1 VKALSFHQPRAE
13 QVVRGDKTVDIRTWQ
28 TVYRGPLA
36 IHAAATRRDAR
47 CRALGFDPDALT
59 YGALV
64 GTVTLTEIRALDA
77 EAYAALQDQHRLEQP
92 FPGAPCYGW
101 FFTDPQRLPAP
112 LPFAGRRRL
121 FDVEIGE
128 SANERM
134 GESANQRMSE
144 SADQRSSESANERMD
159 ELAASTEQ
167 PATSIQQPAT
177 SIQQPATSIQ
187 QPATS
192 IQQPATSIQQP
203 ATSIQQPA
211 TSIQQ
216 PATRPF
222 ALYTLP
228 EPGGGYRATLYQCV
242 NGWQTAR
249 FAYEEA
255 AKPASQALWSVDV
268 DAQTLHAT
276 TEHLLAAL
284 RANGYKATD
293 LARAVGSDKPF
304 YLDEPT
310 GLRLA
315 LILLAVKPLTRQDR
329 IEAIGQGIQAMSA
342 EEAYYWF
349 SKCTAGPDA
358 VRAQK
363 ALRVLLAEE

>member
-1 VKALSFHQPRAE
+1 MKALSFHQPRAE
-13 QVVRGDKTVDIRTWQ
+13 QVIRGEKTVDIRTWQ
-28 TVYRGPLA
+28 TAHRGPLA

-47 CRALGFDPDALT
+47 CRELGFDPDALT
-59 YGALV
+59 YGALI
-64 GTVTLTEIRALDA
+64 GTVELVEIRALDA
-77 EAYAALQDQHRLEQP
+77 ETYAALQAQHRLDQP
-92 FPGAPCYGW
+92 FSDAPCYGW
-101 FFTDPQRLPAP
+101 FFAAPQRLPAP
-112 LPFAGRRRL
+112 LHTAGRRRL
-121 FDVEIGE
+121 FDVSDQL
-128 SANERM
+128 SAVSRQP
-134 GESANQRMSE
+134 SAISCQP
-144 SADQRSSESANERMD
+144 SAVSGQPPASSI
-159 ELAASTEQ
+159 EQ
-167 PATSIQQPAT
+167 PATSNRLPASSFQPD
-177 SIQQPATSIQ
+177 PA
-187 QPATS
+187 
-192 IQQPATSIQQP
+192 
-203 ATSIQQPA
+203 
-211 TSIQQ
+211 
-216 PATRPF
+216 RPF

-228 EPGGGYRATLYQCV
+228 DPAGGYRAALYQCV
-242 NGWQTAR
+242 NGRKTTQ

-255 AKPASQALWSVDV
+255 AKPAPQALWSVDV

>member
-1 VKALSFHQPRAE
+1 PASSTQLPASSTQLPASSTQLPASSNQHPASSTQLPASSFHP
-13 QVVRGDKTVDIRTWQ
+13 
-28 TVYRGPLA
+28 
-36 IHAAATRRDAR
+36 
-47 CRALGFDPDALT
+47 DPA
-59 YGALV
+59 
-64 GTVTLTEIRALDA
+64 
-77 EAYAALQDQHRLEQP
+77 
-92 FPGAPCYGW
+92 
-101 FFTDPQRLPAP
+101 
-112 LPFAGRRRL
+112 
-121 FDVEIGE
+121 
-128 SANERM
+128 
-134 GESANQRMSE
+134 
-144 SADQRSSESANERMD
+144 
-159 ELAASTEQ
+159 
-167 PATSIQQPAT
+167 
-177 SIQQPATSIQ
+177 
-187 QPATS
+187 
-192 IQQPATSIQQP
+192 
-203 ATSIQQPA
+203 
-211 TSIQQ
+211 
-216 PATRPF
+216 RPF

-228 EPGGGYRATLYQCV
+228 DPAGGYRAVLYQWL
-242 NGWQTAR
+242 NGRQTSH
-249 FAYEEA
+249 FAYEQA
-255 AKPASQALWSVDV
+255 TKPASQALWSVDV

-358 VRAQK
+358 IRAQK

>member
-1 VKALSFHQPRAE
+1 MRALSFHQPRAE
-13 QVVRGDKTVDIRTWQ
+13 QVVSGEKTVDIRTWQ
-28 TVYRGPLA
+28 TAYRGPLA
-36 IHAAATRRDAR
+36 VHAAAARRDER
-47 CRALGFDPDALT
+47 CRALGFDPDALA
-59 YGALV
+59 YGALI
-64 GTVTLTEIRALDA
+64 GTVELRKVRALDA
-77 EAYAALQDQHRLEQP
+77 ETYAALQAQHRLDLP

-101 FFTDPQRLPAP
+101 FFADPQRLPVP
-112 LPFAGRRRL
+112 LPLAGRRRL

-128 SANERM
+128 SANQRIGKSANQRIGESANERI
-134 GESANQRMSE
+134 GESANQRIG
-144 SADQRSSESANERMD
+144 ESANERED
-159 ELAASTEQ
+159 KPAS
-167 PATSIQQPAT
+167 SIQQPVT
-177 SIQQPATSIQ
+177 GTQLPAPNFEPD
-187 QPATS
+187 PA
-192 IQQPATSIQQP
+192 
-203 ATSIQQPA
+203 
-211 TSIQQ
+211 
-216 PATRPF
+216 RPF

-228 EPGGGYRATLYQCV
+228 DPAGGYRAALYQWL
-242 NGWQTAR
+242 NGRQTSH
-249 FAYEEA
+249 FAYEQA
-255 AKPASQALWSVDV
+255 TKPAAQALWSVDV

-349 SKCTAGPDA
+349 SKCSAGPDA